1 MGRNLHTAIYKT
13 VTAGIFRLRPC
24 CPDAKQQ
31 SFSADGAVLCG
42 HWRNAISYGKR
53 IALGYSPRHAVDDII
68 KQRDGESVCGWVEGL
83 IISPVRIAV
92 RGDDADHKISI
103 IEWVDQRGNLHYTG
117 SLKNW

>member
-1 MGRNLHTAIYKT
+1 
-13 VTAGIFRLRPC
+13 
-24 CPDAKQQ
+24 
-31 SFSADGAVLCG
+31 
-42 HWRNAISYGKR
+42 
-53 IALGYSPRHAVDDII
+53 
-68 KQRDGESVCGWVEGL
+68 VEGL